1 VVHACFEGYGT
12 KLLGTAFLRRSSRLG
27 AAMSK
32 LSQQFGDN
40 SSQVRD
46 AEKRLAIQ
54 HTFIE
59 RLRASGKATKTAE
72 ETLEVMRDILRDLYN
87 ARSILRRRV
96 MTVNGA
102 AASPPSAKKARANRK
117 LNSRNGE
124 RYGPSNRHGGDGGEL
139 RKR

>member
-1 VVHACFEGYGT
+1 
-12 KLLGTAFLRRSSRLG
+12 
-27 AAMSK
+27 MSK
-32 LSQQFGDN
+32 LSQQLSYN

-87 ARSILRRRV
+87 ARSVLRRRV

-102 AASPPSAKKARANRK
+102 AASPPSAKKARASK

-124 RYGPSNRHGGDGGEL
+124 RYGPSN
-139 RKR
+139 